1 MEYDC
6 QTYPNLNH
14 ELYSMTSPWPFSV
27 WGIDV
32 IGRIAPKALIGH
44 EYILVTIDYF
54 TKWVEAASYSVL
66 NAKHVARFIE
76 NDIIFRFGVPQEI
89 ILDNGSPFEG
99 EVQRIIEL
107 YNIEHHKSSL
117 LENLGFISHTK
128 HTAEA
133 TKHGSISLKIDNMHY
148 VNLRI

>member
-1 MEYDC
+1 MEYDY

-14 ELYSMTSPWPFSV
+14 ELYSMTAPRPFSV

-66 NAKHVARFIE
+66 KAKNVARFIE

-89 ILDNGSPFEG
+89 ILDSCSPFEG

-128 HTAEA
+128 HTSEA

>member
-14 ELYSMTSPWPFSV
+14 ELYSMTSPRPFSV
-27 WGIDV
+27 WGIDE

-54 TKWVEAASYSVL
+54 TKWVQAASYSVL
-66 NAKHVARFIE
+66 KAKHVARFIE

-99 EVQRIIEL
+99 EVQRISYTTLSITSLHCWKILVL
-107 YNIEHHKSSL
+107 YLIQNTQRKQQ
-117 LENLGFISHTK
+117 
-128 HTAEA
+128 
-133 TKHGSISLKIDNMHY
+133 NMDLFH
-148 VNLRI
+148 